1 MRIDLGLAANCALFP
16 VVGYAFLYAIGL
28 ARRRDIRLLGLSY
41 LTGWALLGSALSF
54 ALTAGIPIGVLT
66 VLLTAAVLTAACL
79 LAGRRT
85 AEVTLAAVPQSRQ
98 PLARLAVLVGAAV
111 IVIDAVA
118 AIVVGVQNLWTPDI
132 DLMTAWMPRAQAIY
146 YQHHIDPSVWGSFVT
161 PWYPPLVPT
170 MYAVTFGFIGGFHP
184 SVLALQQTL
193 LGLAFLLAVFGL
205 LDRFAP
211 RWISVPS
218 LALLLSTPWF
228 WWRLHSLLPDQTLAY
243 VLVAG
248 AIACVIWLYEQ
259 RGAWLALAVV
269 FLAAAS
275 LTKVEGTLF
284 AILLI
289 AAVVPAA
296 FVLHRR
302 AALPSVFLLLAPA
315 AVVPWRLWL
324 TRHQVAT
331 STPDYNAP
339 NVLDPGFLWDRV
351 HRLTFALDFMVRG
364 PFASF
369 GPETV
374 TAVIVCLSIAV
385 FLAVSRRIPVISAA
399 VGAWLVLSFLA
410 LAAIYWTS
418 RVEIAF
424 YVGTSASRVGT
435 TLIVAAGTLTPLL
448 LGLALKSVSPDSGTL
463 PAEDAGPGRP
473 PAPANSGSDG

>member
-1 MRIDLGLAANCALFP
+1 VTRIDLGLTANCALFP
-16 VVGYAFLYAIGL
+16 IVGYAFLYAIGL
-28 ARRRDIRLLGLSY
+28 ARLRRGDLRLLGLSY
-41 LTGWALLGSALSF
+41 LTGWALLGSVLSF
-54 ALTAGIPIGVLT
+54 ALIAGIPIGVWT
-66 VLLTAAVLTAACL
+66 VVLAAALLSAGCL

-85 AEVTLAAVPQSRQ
+85 AEVAVAAVPQSSH

-111 IVIDAVA
+111 IVVDAVA
-118 AIVVGVQNLWTPDI
+118 AIVAGIQSLWTPDI

-146 YQHHIDPSVWGSFVT
+146 YGHHIDPSVWGSFVT
-161 PWYPPLVPT
+161 PWYPPLVPA

-193 LGLAFLLAVFGL
+193 LGLAFLLAVLGL
-205 LDRFAP
+205 LDRFVP
-211 RWISVPS
+211 RWISLPS

-248 AIACVIWLYEQ
+248 AIACVIWLHEQ
-259 RGAWLALAVV
+259 RGAWLGLAVV

-284 AILLI
+284 AVLLI

-302 AALPSVFLLLAPA
+302 AALPSLVLLLAPA

-324 TRHQVAT
+324 MHHQVAT

-339 NVLDPGFLWDRV
+339 NALDPGFLWDRI
-351 HRLTFALDFMVRG
+351 HRLSYALDFMLRG

-374 TAVIVCLSIAV
+374 TAVIVCLSIVV

-410 LAAIYWTS
+410 LAVIYWTS

-435 TLIVAAGTLTPLL
+435 TLIVAAGTLAPLL
-448 LGLALKSVSPDSGTL
+448 LGLALKAATPASGTA
-463 PAEDAGPGRP
+463 PTEDAER
-473 PAPANSGSDG
+473 